1 MLVFLLITEVVEAVA
16 RPSLMLH
23 HDHVLI
29 KYLDLKK
36 PILCKQINAL
46 YLFRVEFKTNF
57 YTLFISSRVVKLQHI
72 SLKV

>member
-57 YTLFISSRVVKLQHI
+57 IFTLYLYLQGLLNCSI
-72 SLKV
+72 FP

>member
-16 RPSLMLH
+16 RPGLMLH

-57 YTLFISSRVVKLQHI
+57 IFTLYLYLQGLLNCSI
-72 SLKV
+72 FP